1 MLTLAKTCERVEN
14 IRVCER
20 NRDWSILALQNIR
33 TGKAHYLVICTC
45 PESGILGP
53 CLQYLCRTF
62 NVVFF
67 RRSHRPDRGSVRQGA
82 GYPRVRDALPRQR
95 EEAAQEGPG
104 DVGEREGGR
113 DKPGVSPGPGSFL
126 GRVLRKMKRENES
139 DMYIRSCES
148 DAWTAWGPVLQVRP
162 RAQTQALTPDSVPEH
177 YRSYPK
183 LNTHS
188 MNIQAITS
196 LERGAI
202 ERKVEYRTYSQKLI
216 LDLER
221 LCNQIIMKVVQK

>member
-1 MLTLAKTCERVEN
+1 MRAEPGLEHPGAAEHQDGQGALPRDLHLPGVRDPGCVSPVFVSP
-14 IRVCER
+14 VC
-20 NRDWSILALQNIR
+20 I
-33 TGKAHYLVICTC
+33 VI
-45 PESGILGP
+45 
-53 CLQYLCRTF
+53 
-62 NVVFF
+62 FF

-82 GYPRVRDALPRQR
+82 GHPRVRDALPGQR

-104 DVGEREGGR
+104 AVGEREGGR
-113 DKPGVSPGPGSFL
+113 DKPGVPPGPGPFL
-126 GRVLRKMKRENES
+126 GRVLRKTRRENES
-139 DMYIRSCES
+139 DTSEVSES

-183 LNTHS
+183 LKTHS

-216 LDLER
+216 LDLKR